1 MKFHDL
7 ILDIDSTLIH
17 TITDTADIAPNN
29 ITLAHFRALPSYW
42 TFLRPHLHE
51 FLDYIFEHYRVSVW
65 TAADAGYAYKILEHI
80 MPKRQ
85 IYAFYTRISTDE
97 CEDKTGKHK
106 LLTYFDKIFDKPLI
120 IDDRVDVA
128 AIQPNNAYNIKAFD
142 VTRPDAYLDTALV
155 DLVRWLQVIDKPDLP
170 LDSTSTSS

>member
-1 MKFHDL
+1 
-7 ILDIDSTLIH
+7 
-17 TITDTADIAPNN
+17 
-29 ITLAHFRALPSYW
+29 
-42 TFLRPHLHE
+42 
-51 FLDYIFEHYRVSVW
+51 
-65 TAADAGYAYKILEHI
+65 

-170 LDSTSTSS
+170 PDSTSTSS